1 MVSEEYK
8 AAVAHRGK
16 WHVLIMASPLRFMN
30 SEPSEAPWSTKPGLS
45 VMWHSAG
52 VKEPQLVNNLIG
64 FILALSAI
72 LAFAGLM
79 ELSLLNIELKW
90 VKEWFSSLC
99 ASTASLQHKMLGK
112 N

>member
-1 MVSEEYK
+1 
-8 AAVAHRGK
+8 
-16 WHVLIMASPLRFMN
+16 
-30 SEPSEAPWSTKPGLS
+30 
-45 VMWHSAG
+45 MWHSAG

-72 LAFAGLM
+72 LAFAGWM
-79 ELSLLNIELKW
+79 ELRLLNIELKG

-99 ASTASLQHKMLGK
+99 VSTASLQHKMLGK